1 MVHPVQASGRLFI
14 HIEDMILRIQMNQK
28 SSKSKSFESISAG
41 ITFGEVAILLDQD
54 QDRDEKLKIDLGSFA
69 PQVKNQPLMFH

>member
-54 QDRDEKLKIDLGSFA
+54 RDETLKIDLGSFA

>member
-54 QDRDEKLKIDLGSFA
+54 RDETLKIDLGSFA
-69 PQVKNQPLMFH
+69 PQVKNEPFMFH

>member
-54 QDRDEKLKIDLGSFA
+54 RDETLKIDLGSFA
-69 PQVKNQPLMFH
+69 PEVKNQPLMFH